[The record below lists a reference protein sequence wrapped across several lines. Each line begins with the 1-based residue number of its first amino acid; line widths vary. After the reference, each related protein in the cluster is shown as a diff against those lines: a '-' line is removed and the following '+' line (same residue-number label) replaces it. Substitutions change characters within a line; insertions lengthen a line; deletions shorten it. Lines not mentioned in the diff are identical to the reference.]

1 MKKDIV
7 IAGVGGQGNIFAS
20 NVLCQYAMARDLNVL
35 GTETIG
41 AAQRGGS
48 VVSHMRISD
57 QAIYSPLLPAGSGDV
72 LLGMEALELLRNL
85 KILGMNGYYILNL
98 YFVPTTYTNL
108 GIDRY
113 PSEEEIVHAARKAC
127 ERGYEIAATY
137 KAAELGNPQMANVVM
152 LGALSKVDDFFD
164 RNGVRSLV
172 ERLSPANLLEYNL
185 QSFDAGFELA

>member
-1 MKKDIV
+1 MPT
-7 IAGVGGQGNIFAS
+7 A
-20 NVLCQYAMARDLNVL
+20 
-35 GTETIG
+35 
-41 AAQRGGS
+41 
-48 VVSHMRISD
+48 
-57 QAIYSPLLPAGSGDV
+57 
-72 LLGMEALELLRNL
+72 
-85 KILGMNGYYILNL
+85 YI
-98 YFVPTTYTNL
+98 NL

-113 PSEEEIVHAARKAC
+113 PSEEEIVDAARKAC

-172 ERLSPANLLEYNL
+172 ERLSPANLLEDNL